1 MFVFLLILTVSAEL
15 FIISNLQWGIDK
27 WKTNYVKTNDPL
39 NDLRLAFSKK
49 RIIDTVKGNEY
60 FRDGKKFNINYP
72 DNYGYNFHAI
82 NYTKYFERYGGK
94 FKRDVDTNDISYV
107 RRFYGNSE
115 PYKKIFFSKDI
126 YYENIVDYM
135 KDSNDY
141 EENSNFNYRVL
152 LEKYDGNNI
161 EINISTERDGWI
173 SYIDNWDKDWNAYIN
188 SNKVEIYKLLGS
200 YKSIRVKKGFSNIK
214 FQYKPW

>member
-82 NYTKYFERYGGK
+82 KFRTMVPNAEKVFFEKTGP
-94 FKRDVDTNDISYV
+94 V
-107 RRFYGNSE
+107 RSVFL
-115 PYKKIFFSKDI
+115 I
-126 YYENIVDYM
+126 
-135 KDSNDY
+135 
-141 EENSNFNYRVL
+141 L
-152 LEKYDGNNI
+152 
-161 EINISTERDGWI
+161 
-173 SYIDNWDKDWNAYIN
+173 
-188 SNKVEIYKLLGS
+188 
-200 YKSIRVKKGFSNIK
+200 
-214 FQYKPW
+214 